1 MDERTPP
8 TVGVVVSLSVVA
20 VALLPYVLL
29 SSAAAAGLPTY
40 YRQGVVGPWGAALLG
55 LVMTVAFASGRQRR
69 TPPDTVAGA
78 TLVLGVAATLL
89 TVEWAVAVD
98 PAVVQ
103 SIGTADWLGNHR
115 WVLVGTTLL
124 PPLVAAW
131 YARTLELF

>member
-8 TVGVVVSLSVVA
+8 TVGVVASLSVVA

-29 SSAAAAGLPTY
+29 PASAAAAIPTY
-40 YRQGVVGPWGAALLG
+40 YDQGLAGPWGPVLLAV
-55 LVMTVAFASGRQRR
+55 VMTVAFASGRQRR

-78 TLVLGVAATLL
+78 TLVLGVAAALL
-89 TVEWAVAVD
+89 ALEWAVAVD

-103 SIGTADWLGNHR
+103 SIGTADWLGSHR
-115 WVLVGTTLL
+115 WALVGTSLL